1 MQNEVFET
9 LNKLTQ
15 QTLENWKKLGEANL
29 KIGEKLLQEQ
39 IDLTTALVEVTSR
52 GAEEASQT
60 KDVKE
65 IASLQAELAQE
76 CGKTLLESARSCA
89 DIVAEAGKVYN
100 QLFETTLKAAG
111 TNFAEAKS
119 AAAAAAKAKK
129 AA

>member
-1 MQNEVFET
+1 MQNEVLET

-15 QTLENWKKLGEANL
+15 QSLENWKKLGEANL

-39 IDLTTALVEVTSR
+39 IELTAALVEATS
-52 GAEEASQT
+52 GAAEEATQS

-65 IASLQAELAQE
+65 IAALHAELAQE
-76 CGKTLLESARSCA
+76 CGKTILESARTCA

-100 QLFETTLKAAG
+100 ELFETSLKAAG
-111 TNFAEAKS
+111 SNFAKPANT
-119 AAAAAAKAKK
+119 AAKGKK